1 MEITVTLNKVKMNL
15 EISIDKSGYWE
26 VEDVVSC
33 ENPLEFI
40 TSALTEDDTYWED
53 IEKQLP
59 TANDYANDYAE
70 LKGEI
75 MRGC

>member
-1 MEITVTLNKVKMNL
+1 MNL

-40 TSALTEDDTYWED
+40 TSALTEDDTYWGD
-53 IEKQLP
+53 IEDQLP

-70 LKGEI
+70 LQGEI